1 MPIPFTIKI
10 DRHILKLSK
19 ECGTQNDTG
28 TIGNTCA
35 IALAL
40 KDIFPEVFISD
51 YNIYPFG
58 RDENNKTDNLAMPL
72 PKIARDFV
80 RVFDSLS
87 GVHNLRLLLPE
98 FEFTIDVPDAV
109 ISEINIDEI
118 KAITHHEHSCYIH
131 SGNKRMSLSSCNA

>member
-1 MPIPFTIKI
+1 MPVPFTIKI
-10 DRHILKLSK
+10 DRDILRLSK
-19 ECGTQNDTG
+19 ECGTQNDKG
-28 TIGNTCA
+28 TVGNNCA

-40 KDIFPEVFISD
+40 KGIFPDVFISD
-51 YNIYPFG
+51 YNIYPLG
-58 RDENNKTDNLAMPL
+58 IDENNKTDTLVMHM

-118 KAITHHEHSCYIH
+118 KAITHPEHSSYI
-131 SGNKRMSLSSCNA
+131 N